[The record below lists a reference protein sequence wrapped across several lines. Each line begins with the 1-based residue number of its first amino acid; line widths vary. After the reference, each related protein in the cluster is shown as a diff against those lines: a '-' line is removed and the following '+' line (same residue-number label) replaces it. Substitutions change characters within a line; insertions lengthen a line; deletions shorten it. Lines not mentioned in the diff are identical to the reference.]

1 MHAINWVAEKNR
13 WPHLSAVHFQPL
25 GRRPIIDMLI
35 GLDLSDLHCSLKEIK
50 GCPGEPIARLMEPI
64 ARDGQASDHFRRTL
78 DLLSIRCRSL
88 LVTKDNCM
96 L

>member
-25 GRRPIIDMLI
+25 GRRTIIDMLI

-50 GCPGEPIARLMEPI
+50 GCPGEPIARLTPLGWTSI
-64 ARDGQASDHFRRTL
+64 APFQEDSRSVVNQMSFFASEEL
-78 DLLSIRCRSL
+78 D
-88 LVTKDNCM
+88 NWM